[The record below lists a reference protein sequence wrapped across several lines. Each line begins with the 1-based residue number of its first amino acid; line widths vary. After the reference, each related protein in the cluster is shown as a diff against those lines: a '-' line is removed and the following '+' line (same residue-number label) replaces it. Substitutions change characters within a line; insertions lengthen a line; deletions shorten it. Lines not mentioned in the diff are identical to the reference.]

1 MINKGN
7 FTIRIGDKVLPCKVA
22 KLTLSEDEASTKE
35 FSTDWA
41 TPISPK
47 SYELST
53 SAFIKKPGGI
63 VRDMLNDM
71 SGRIDVTI
79 QNELKRMP
87 RKMKKGYRSFTFS
100 DSHRDTKWKRKAINY
115 VRRNRYHMRNAEVVV
130 TPEYRDKLTAI
141 IKADKIEC
149 GDCSAVIDGG
159 QLRDVLNKIS
169 NPKK

>member
-1 MINKGN
+1 MMINKDKFAILLG
-7 FTIRIGDKVLPCKVA
+7 GKVLSCKSA
-22 KLTLSEDEASTKE
+22 ELTLKAEEASTKE

-47 SYELST
+47 EYELS
-53 SAFIKKPGGI
+53 ANVLIKEPGGI
-63 VRDMLNDM
+63 VSDLLNDM
-71 SGRIDVTI
+71 SGRFDVTI
-79 QNELKRMP
+79 QKKLERMP
-87 RKMKKGYRSFTFS
+87 RKMKKAYRS
-100 DSHRDTKWKRKAINY
+100 DNPRNTKWVRKVANY
-115 VRRNRYHMRNAEVVV
+115 IRRNIYHARNAELIV
-130 TPEYRDKLTAI
+130 TSECRDKLTAI